1 MPKKDQERENEMQ
14 KCRVNYGVKENAS
27 GAPAN
32 NVLYLGKSTTT
43 PAKLPWTSYWEHF
56 LRLQTEPSWSYY

>member
-27 GAPAN
+27 GALTN
-32 NVLYLGKSTTT
+32 NVLYLEGNLLANS
-43 PAKLPWTSYWEHF
+43 KLLSRKKFPIF
-56 LRLQTEPSWSYY
+56 VALA